1 MIGEDDLHEDR
12 VKLEI
17 NRVVYVIAG
26 TYDTILHAN
35 MLLKSMTV
43 HTQLIRGEWV
53 NKWGQLEGKEE
64 EVGKE
69 EEKINAS

>member
-43 HTQLIRGEWV
+43 HTQLIRGE
-53 NKWGQLEGKEE
+53 
-64 EVGKE
+64 
-69 EEKINAS
+69 